1 MSWVL
6 PESFLLA
13 GLDSGGNQ
21 PKGQFFWSQRL
32 IELLFAS
39 DIKDIPLASSVLY
52 DAWPIAHWEG
62 YCSLNNFIVKSHNF
76 VFISHWYT
84 RVPSPFKKGD
94 YRSKLYFAYKLK
106 NIYWLGFFLEKKEGR
121 RERETERERD
131 QFVVPLTY
139 AFIHCFLSVPYLEI
153 KPATV
158 LYWADTLTTGISS
171 QGLPTKFSAF
181 RTACSNLDVGTSQA
195 LLDGWSLAVFFLFSW
210 L

>member
-1 MSWVL
+1 MSL
-6 PESFLLA
+6 PPS
-13 GLDSGGNQ
+13 
-21 PKGQFFWSQRL
+21 KKVTIGQSCIL
-32 IELLFAS
+32 PTNL
-39 DIKDIPLASSVLY
+39 
-52 DAWPIAHWEG
+52 
-62 YCSLNNFIVKSHNF
+62 
-76 VFISHWYT
+76 
-84 RVPSPFKKGD
+84 KKIID
-94 YRSKLYFAYKLK
+94 
-106 NIYWLGFFLEKKEGR
+106 WGFFLEKKEGR
-121 RERETERERD
+121 RERDRERERD

-158 LYWADTLTTGISS
+158 LYWVDTLTTGLSS